1 MPLFDDTNVA
11 FTPQEAPATTGQEP
25 MTAEQAA
32 RLKELAQA
40 AYELDAFK
48 LNLTR
53 VEADTRIAMLAAK
66 LRLLDG
72 PPHTL

>member
-1 MPLFDDTNVA
+1 
-11 FTPQEAPATTGQEP
+11 

-32 RLKELAQA
+32 TLKELAQA
-40 AYELDAFK
+40 AYELDASK
-48 LNLTR
+48 ANLTR
-53 VEADTRIAMLAAK
+53 VEADKRTAMLRAK

>member
-1 MPLFDDTNVA
+1 MTKISAAA
-11 FTPQEAPATTGQEP
+11 FRSNPTTAGQEP

-32 RLKELAQA
+32 TLKELAQA

-48 LNLTR
+48 ANLTR
-53 VEADTRIAMLAAK
+53 VEADSRIAMLRAK
-66 LRLLDG
+66 LRLLDA